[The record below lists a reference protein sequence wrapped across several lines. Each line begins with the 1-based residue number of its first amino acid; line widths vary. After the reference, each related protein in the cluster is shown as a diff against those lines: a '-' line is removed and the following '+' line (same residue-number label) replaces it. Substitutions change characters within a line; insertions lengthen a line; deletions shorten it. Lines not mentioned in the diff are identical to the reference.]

1 MQPRGVTGCPLVHV
15 SGEVHHHYLKPPT
28 RAPDPLVSD
37 VDMKTVDPT
46 EWAVGGVEVP
56 HPKLG
61 VRLVPT

>member
-1 MQPRGVTGCPLVHV
+1 MQPRRVTGCLLVHI
-15 SGEVHHHYLKPPT
+15 SGEVHHHYLKPLT
-28 RAPDPLVSD
+28 RAHDPLVSD